1 MDCTLGQKKTSFYEV
16 YYLISKSSEPY
27 SPLFKIFR
35 SNRQFQKRMKLFSLY
50 DFWPF
55 HFLKSKQ
62 NHDKKLDRIISPF
75 YLFIYYNFY
84 LFFKPGPTVD
94 CIVLHGFIV
103 VANNDET

>member
-1 MDCTLGQKKTSFYEV
+1 MDCTLGQKKDKFLGSTT
-16 YYLISKSSEPY
+16 LSKSSETY
-27 SPLFKIFR
+27 SPLFKIFK

-55 HFLKSKQ
+55 HFLNSKQ
-62 NHDKKLDRIISPF
+62 NHDKKLDRIH
-75 YLFIYYNFY
+75 LFIYYNFIY
-84 LFFKPGPTVD
+84 FKPGPTVD